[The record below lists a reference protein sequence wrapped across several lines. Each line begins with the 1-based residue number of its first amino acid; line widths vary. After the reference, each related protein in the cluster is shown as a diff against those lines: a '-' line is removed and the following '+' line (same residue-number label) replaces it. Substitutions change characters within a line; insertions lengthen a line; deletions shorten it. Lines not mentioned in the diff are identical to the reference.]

1 MERVNVVVLA
11 VVAAALAMFGLRLWT
26 NASAPEAAACP
37 GTLAFFRPAGGVHDR
52 RLPPSR
58 FALYGRRREVPRPQ
72 QPGAPPPE
80 ERREVRT
87 GSIPGAPAV
96 ELIAGVERRRAV
108 FDAARAGGVVIASV
122 STGEV
127 VDGGM
132 GSRIGVIPAA
142 AAAQSVTSSP
152 VDTNKVHTLEFVDE
166 PKPDVG
172 AEVLL
177 SIPFD
182 GSVDPK
188 VGGGPI
194 SAEGLV
200 SDNGAVEFPPD
211 AQLSFPAGHNVRGN
225 AGSIAFD
232 ITPEW
237 AGADPSDNSMVQ
249 IRRDN
254 VWENTLGIE
263 KNLDSLRFIIIDSV
277 GVERNVNIPID
288 DWPAG
293 EERQLTATWNRSTMA
308 LYVDGQLV
316 GQNTLDH
323 PFDVTPTTPIHIGSD
338 FEGSSFAGAGGAIRD
353 FTIYGRALNAQEV
366 AAL

>member
-1 MERVNVVVLA
+1 MERVNVVVPAAL
-11 VVAAALAMFGLRLWT
+11 AAALAMFGVRLWT
-26 NASAPEAAACP
+26 NASAPEATACP
-37 GTLAFFRPAGGVHDR
+37 GTLAFYRPAGGLHDR

-58 FALYGRRREVPRPQ
+58 IALYGGRREPPRAS
-72 QPGAPPPE
+72 QPGGPPPPE
-80 ERREVRT
+80 ERREVRA
-87 GSIPGAPAV
+87 GSVPGAPAV
-96 ELIAGVERRRAV
+96 ELSAGVEGRRAL
-108 FDAARAGGVVIASV
+108 FDAARAVGVKVASV
-122 STGEV
+122 SSSEV

-132 GSRIGVIPAA
+132 GSRIGAIPSAPAA
-142 AAAQSVTSSP
+142 PNVTSPP

-166 PKPDVG
+166 PKP

-194 SAEGLV
+194 SADGLV
-200 SDNGAVEFPPD
+200 SDNGAVEFPD
-211 AQLSFPAGHNVRGN
+211 GAQLSFPAGHNVRGN
-225 AGSIAFD
+225 AGTIAFD
-232 ITPEW
+232 IRPDW
-237 AGADPSDNSMVQ
+237 AGADQTDNSMVQ
-249 IRRDN
+249 IRQDN

-263 KNLDSLRFIIIDSV
+263 KNLDSLRFIIIDAV

-293 EERQLTATWNRSTMA
+293 EERQLTATWNRSSMA

-316 GQNTLDH
+316 GENTLDH

-338 FEGSSFAGAGGAIRD
+338 FAGSSFAGAGGAIRD